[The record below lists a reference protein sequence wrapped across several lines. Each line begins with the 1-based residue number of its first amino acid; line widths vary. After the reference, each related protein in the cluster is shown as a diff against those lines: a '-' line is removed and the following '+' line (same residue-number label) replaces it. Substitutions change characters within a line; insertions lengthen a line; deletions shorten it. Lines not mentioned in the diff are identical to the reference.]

1 MDALRL
7 HLVTLTRG
15 LDSGDNSLSS
25 PGSYHT
31 LDSWATNLARA
42 SFSMV
47 ASVRML
53 G

>member
-1 MDALRL
+1 MPRPRVYQQALRQANGTAL
-7 HLVTLTRG
+7 GFLQLLT
-15 LDSGDNSLSS
+15 S
-25 PGSYHT
+25 H
-31 LDSWATNLARA
+31 LDSWATNFASA